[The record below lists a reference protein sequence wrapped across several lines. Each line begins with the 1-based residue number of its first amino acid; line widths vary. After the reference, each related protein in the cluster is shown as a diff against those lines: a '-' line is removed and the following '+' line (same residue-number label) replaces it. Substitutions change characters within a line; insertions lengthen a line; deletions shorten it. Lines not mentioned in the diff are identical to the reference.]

1 MHLQEVPVTKMPDR
15 SVTRADG
22 RPRRGAPK
30 TSLLAIRLGIL
41 GTFLLVSCSTRHAAE
56 DDAAVIAAPD
66 AHVEDARTADAPDAV
81 TVDADAA
88 VEPDAGPMRDAWVPT
103 DTYTREDDA
112 FTPVDAAVGPGSP
125 CDETVPCD
133 ATSYCDFE
141 RLYDCGAL
149 SSGTCVL
156 RPAASSCSG
165 PSRDVCGCDGMR
177 YFNPCQA
184 NASGTDVQSVG
195 PCP

>member
-1 MHLQEVPVTKMPDR
+1 M
-15 SVTRADG
+15 RA
-22 RPRRGAPK
+22 
-30 TSLLAIRLGIL
+30 AIRLGIL
-41 GTFLLVSCSTRHAAE
+41 GACLLASCSTRHAAE
-56 DDAAVIAAPD
+56 DDASLISAPD
-66 AHVEDARTADAPDAV
+66 ARLGDASTTDADMPDAA
-81 TVDADAA
+81 TVDADTALDL
-88 VEPDAGPMRDAWVPT
+88 DAGEMRDAWMPT

-125 CDETVPCD
+125 CDETIPCD
-133 ATSYCDFE
+133 VTSYCDFE

-165 PSRDVCGCDGMR
+165 PSRDVCGCDGAR